1 LSNSTRNHAAQE
13 SARRT
18 GAVSQTHVEVD
29 VMDFREKVAVVT
41 GASSGIGK
49 LTAITLAQAGATV
62 VATARR
68 DNLLQEVSAA
78 CRKHTADSCHI
89 AGDLGDKAFALRLID
104 ETVQRFG
111 RIDILVNNAAV
122 PMHRPLYEIS
132 AEDAEEVMRINF
144 LSCLWTSFAAIPHM
158 LVQGEANA
166 EGGVIVNVSSFA
178 ATVVP
183 THETIYAASKGAMNA
198 FTRGLWNDLAGSGIH
213 CALVIPGPID
223 TEIWDKFEDE
233 NAYSGTK
240 YPAQLV
246 ADEIITSIRERR
258 FEVTVPRRNPQ
269 LVTARLLA
277 TLIPAVIRK
286 GVARMNPV
294 SPQLVRD
301 AIARARAGLRMG
313 LPRS

>member
-1 LSNSTRNHAAQE
+1 
-13 SARRT
+13 
-18 GAVSQTHVEVD
+18 
-29 VMDFREKVAVVT
+29 MDFRAKVAVVT
-41 GASSGIGK
+41 GASSGIGR
-49 LTAITLAQAGATV
+49 LTALSLAQAGATV

-68 DNLLQEVSAA
+68 ESLLQEVSAA
-78 CRKHTADSCHI
+78 CRAHTLDSCHI
-89 AGDLGDKAFALRLID
+89 AGDLGEKVFAEKLVA
-104 ETVQRFG
+104 ETVERFG

-122 PMHRPLYEIS
+122 PMHRPIYEIS
-132 AEDAEEVMRINF
+132 ATEAEEVMRINF

-158 LVQGEANA
+158 LLQGETGE

-183 THETIYAASKGAMNA
+183 THETIYAASKGAMNG

-223 TEIWDKFEDE
+223 TEIWDKFDDD

-246 ADEIITSIRERR
+246 ADEILTSIRERR

-277 TLIPAVIRK
+277 TLIPSLIRK

-294 SPQLVRD
+294 APQVVRN
-301 AIARARAGLRMG
+301 ARVRARSGQQMG
-313 LPRS
+313 EHT

>member
-1 LSNSTRNHAAQE
+1 
-13 SARRT
+13 
-18 GAVSQTHVEVD
+18 
-29 VMDFREKVAVVT
+29 MDFRAKVAVVT
-41 GASSGIGK
+41 GASSGIGR
-49 LTAITLAQAGATV
+49 LTALSLARAGATV

-78 CRKHTADSCHI
+78 CREHTLDSCHI
-89 AGDLGDKAFALRLID
+89 AGDMGDKAFAEKLVKD
-104 ETVQRFG
+104 TVERYG

-122 PMHRPLYEIS
+122 PMHRPIYEIS
-132 AEDAEEVMRINF
+132 AAEAEEVMRINF

-158 LVQGEANA
+158 LLQSESNE

-178 ATVVP
+178 ATVSP
-183 THETIYAASKGAMNA
+183 THETIYAASKGAMNG

-223 TEIWDKFEDE
+223 TEIWDKFEDD

-246 ADEIITSIRERR
+246 ADEILISIRERR

-277 TLIPAVIRK
+277 TLIPSLIRK

-294 SPQLVRD
+294 APQVVRD
-301 AIARARAGLRMG
+301 ARARARSGRPMG
-313 LPRS
+313 LH

>member
-1 LSNSTRNHAAQE
+1 
-13 SARRT
+13 
-18 GAVSQTHVEVD
+18 
-29 VMDFREKVAVVT
+29 MDFRAKVAVVT
-41 GASSGIGK
+41 GASSGIGRV
-49 LTAITLAQAGATV
+49 TAVTLAQAGATV

-68 DNLLQEVSAA
+68 ESLLQEVSAA
-78 CRKHTADSCHI
+78 CREHTGDSCHI
-89 AGDLGDKAFALRLID
+89 AGDLGDRTFAERLIED
-104 ETVQRFG
+104 TVARFG

-122 PMHRPLYEIS
+122 PMHRPIYEIS
-132 AEDAEEVMRINF
+132 AADAEAVMRINF

-158 LVQGEANA
+158 LIQGEANEA
-166 EGGVIVNVSSFA
+166 GGGVIVNVSSFA
-178 ATVVP
+178 ATVAP
-183 THETIYAASKGAMNA
+183 THETIYAASKGAMNG

-213 CALVIPGPID
+213 CVLVIPGPID

-233 NAYSGTK
+233 HAYSGTK

-246 ADEIITSIRERR
+246 ADEILSAIRERR

-301 AIARARAGLRMG
+301 AIARARAGLPLG
-313 LPRS
+313 SSKS

>member
-1 LSNSTRNHAAQE
+1 MDL
-13 SARRT
+13 RT
-18 GAVSQTHVEVD
+18 
-29 VMDFREKVAVVT
+29 KVAVVT
-41 GASSGIGK
+41 GASSGIGRV
-49 LTAITLAQAGATV
+49 TAVTLAQAGATV

-68 DNLLQEVSAA
+68 ENLLQDVSAA
-78 CRKHTADSCHI
+78 CREYSGDSCHI
-89 AGDLGDKAFALRLID
+89 AGDLGDKAFAERLVE
-104 ETVQRFG
+104 ETVERFG

-132 AEDAEEVMRINF
+132 AQDAEDVMRVNF
-144 LSCLWTSFAAIPHM
+144 LSCLWTTFAAIPHM
-158 LVQGEANA
+158 LIQGEASE

-213 CALVIPGPID
+213 CVLVIPGPID

-233 NAYSGTK
+233 HAYSGTK

-246 ADEIITSIRERR
+246 ADEILSAIRERR

-277 TLIPAVIRK
+277 TFIPAIIRK

-294 SPQLVRD
+294 SPQLVRN
-301 AIARARAGLRMG
+301 ARARARAGLPMG
-313 LPRS
+313 SSRS